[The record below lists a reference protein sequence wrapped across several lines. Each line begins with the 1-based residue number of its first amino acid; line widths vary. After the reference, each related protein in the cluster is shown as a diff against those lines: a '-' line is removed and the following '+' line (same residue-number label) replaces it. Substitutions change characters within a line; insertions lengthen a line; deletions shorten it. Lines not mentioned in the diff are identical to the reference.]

1 MKLIEFLCEA
11 YELCE
16 ENNDLLIWLGEFL
29 VLYKHLMYYMANNKS
44 EWNKRIVHLAK
55 MVDLL
60 YKLVN
65 SGLLIDEHLLS
76 MLE

>member
-1 MKLIEFLCEA
+1 
-11 YELCE
+11 
-16 ENNDLLIWLGEFL
+16 
-29 VLYKHLMYYMANNKS
+29 MYYMANNKL

-76 MLE
+76 MLEEEDGD